1 MTREQSSGSALLKE
15 VSNKEK
21 EKVRAADDRKSLHKG
36 SVGLGL
42 IFVIILFH
50 FESRGDKHNFKLRGN
65 QRERKGY
72 RN

>member
-1 MTREQSSGSALLKE
+1 MTREQSSGSTLLKE

-21 EKVRAADDRKSLHKG
+21 EKVRAADDRKSLDKG

-42 IFVIILFH
+42 IFVIVLFH
-50 FESRGDKHNFKLRGN
+50 FESRGDKHNFNLRGN

-72 RN
+72 RS